1 MESDD
6 MDDKEKLIDALKT
19 IKETCKAHE
28 ERENGC
34 SRCPLGNSDDDC
46 LLMEL
51 TPDNW
56 CINEPGAVW
65 RALS

>member
-1 MESDD
+1 MELDD
-6 MDDKEKLIDALKT
+6 MDEKEKLIDALKT
-19 IKETCKAHE
+19 IKETCETHDQHS
-28 ERENGC
+28 NGC
-34 SRCPLGNSDDDC
+34 DRCPLGNSNNDC

-51 TPDNW
+51 SPDNW